1 MRAWEAGRR
10 YAQAMAEKA
19 MTDIVTAKPL
29 IVVMGVAGSGKT
41 TIASGLAER
50 LGVPFVEGDS
60 LHPIA
65 NVRKMASGTP
75 LTDADRWPWLEAIGA
90 RMEVE
95 RQTGHGVV
103 VSCSALK
110 HAYRD
115 CLRQQ
120 VKGRV
125 RFILLDGSRELIS
138 GRMKSRKGHFMP
150 AALLD
155 SQFAILEKPTAD
167 EDAVILDISRTIPV
181 LLAEAAQ
188 AVSAAAP

>member
-1 MRAWEAGRR
+1 
-10 YAQAMAEKA
+10 MA
-19 MTDIVTAKPL
+19 DVVTAKPL

-60 LHPIA
+60 LHPVA

-75 LTDADRWPWLEAIGA
+75 LNDEDRWPWLEAIGA

-110 HAYRD
+110 HVYRD
-115 CLRQQ
+115 CLRKQ

-125 RFILLDGSRELIS
+125 RFILLDGSRELI
-138 GRMKSRKGHFMP
+138 GDRMKSRKGHFMP
-150 AALLD
+150 PALLD

-167 EDAVILDISRTIPV
+167 EDSVILDISRTIPA
-181 LLAEAAQ
+181 LLAEAEQ
-188 AVSAAAP
+188 AVSAAAPKKER

>member
-1 MRAWEAGRR
+1 
-10 YAQAMAEKA
+10 
-19 MTDIVTAKPL
+19 MTTLPAVEKPL

-65 NVRKMASGTP
+65 NVKKMAGGIP
-75 LTDADRWPWLEAIGA
+75 LTDEDRWPWLTAIGE

-95 RQTGHGVV
+95 RLTGHGVV

-115 CLRQQ
+115 CLRKH
-120 VKGRV
+120 VHGKV
-125 RFILLDGSRELIS
+125 HFILLDGSRELITD
-138 GRMKSRKGHFMP
+138 RMKRRKGHFMP

-155 SQFAILEKPTAD
+155 SQFATLEKPTPD
-167 EDAVILDISRTIPV
+167 EHAVILDISHPV
-181 LLAEAAQ
+181 PALLVEAAQ
-188 AVSAAAP
+188 ALV